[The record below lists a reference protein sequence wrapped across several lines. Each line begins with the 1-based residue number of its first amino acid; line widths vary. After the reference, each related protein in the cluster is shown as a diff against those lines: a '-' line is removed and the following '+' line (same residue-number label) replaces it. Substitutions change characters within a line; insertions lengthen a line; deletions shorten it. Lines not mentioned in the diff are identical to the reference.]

1 MTQLQ
6 LESISFEGPH
16 GTVNAHLARPSG
28 QGPFPAV
35 LLLQEGLGVT
45 QHLLRLAQR
54 FAQSGYVTLVPDL
67 YSHEPAHKALSEADV
82 LNGLPLARRDDA
94 DAAIA
99 GLPAEQQ
106 AGAKRV
112 LAWWKTRNPATY
124 FSDTQAG
131 LQFLKRHES
140 VRPDAIASLGF
151 SLGGG
156 LSAQLAA
163 AGEALAAGVIYY
175 GQGPAADKLAAVR
188 YPLLGHYAEN
198 DPAITPVLP
207 ALQNALQAAGKQFSA
222 HVYPGTQHGFFSD
235 SRPVYQREAA
245 ELAHARTLEF
255 LEQHLVRGR
264 SREQPTVAA
273 SASA

>member
-1 MTQLQ
+1 MTQPQ
-6 LESISFEGPH
+6 LESIRFEGPH

-54 FAQSGYVTLVPDL
+54 FAHAGYLTLVPDL

-82 LNGLPLARRDDA
+82 LTGLPLARQDDPE
-94 DAAIA
+94 AAIA
-99 GLPAEQQ
+99 KLPAEQQ

-112 LAWWKTRNPATY
+112 LEWWKTRNPATY
-124 FSDTQAG
+124 FPDAQAA
-131 LQFLKRHES
+131 LQLLKRHQD

-175 GQGPAADKLAAVR
+175 GQGPAADRLAAIR

-198 DPAITPVLP
+198 DPAITPGVP
-207 ALQNALQAAGKQFSA
+207 ALQNALRAAGKQFTA

-255 LEQHLVRGR
+255 LEQHLVRGGR
-264 SREQPTVAA
+264 REQQAA
-273 SASA
+273 ATSASA